1 MIMSN
6 GKKEEDKEQINK
18 LTIKKDGVQPDPSQ
32 KMHLP
37 KKERY
42 QDTSQLRR
50 HTAYWVMVVVSEW
63 LLAVIC
69 LIILT
74 GRGELQLDKTV
85 LITLLGTTTIN
96 ILGLPFVLLQGL
108 YYKPTNNKKK

>member
-6 GKKEEDKEQINK
+6 GKNEEDKEQINK

-63 LLAVIC
+63 LDAESYNW
-69 LIILT
+69 T
-74 GRGELQLDKTV
+74 
-85 LITLLGTTTIN
+85 
-96 ILGLPFVLLQGL
+96 
-108 YYKPTNNKKK
+108 KPYSSHCWERPLSIF